1 MCLLGTASAE
11 TCAPSAEGAP
21 TSDCGRRVSV
31 TSDWHNALKL
41 GYDVGGLRYPE
52 WLVQFCATS
61 LGRRT
66 CGGDGEN
73 GDGGVL
79 PTVVAP
85 GGAFVA
91 ISGGMEM
98 AVTWV

>member
-1 MCLLGTASAE
+1 MKQADYVASRL
-11 TCAPSAEGAP
+11 TGGAIA
-21 TSDCGRRVSV
+21 
-31 TSDWHNALKL
+31 SDWHNALKL

-91 ISGGMEM
+91 ISGGIGLLGGP
-98 AVTWV
+98 